1 MKTPVLAAPAARAAA
16 FVSAPQPE
24 GTTQRL
30 SCQLHHQKGTT
41 ANAPPSSVAPTHH
54 TKAAQLLCMRVRVS
68 AVWQDA
74 WVIPMHDVVDL
85 VFCEQLIDEVWGQV
99 VGHVCAD
106 MHKQMHTRSGM
117 TQEDESFQPLWVKKF
132 ACCTRHP
139 CISAPAQGFRGIF
152 YCCELMKAIESNFF
166 NGEGRLRTKQATRTR
181 TLALTPIHIRVCLHA
196 SFHYAQYS
204 FAMHTPVMT
213 SSTHFTDDT
222 RAKRSSSFSTGGPLQ
237 RRISLSGIRPTTS

>member
-1 MKTPVLAAPAARAAA
+1 MKRSKHISQHVKRLLTACMHRLTQGHWDRAQQAKQVFPFCFASARAAA

-41 ANAPPSSVAPTHH
+41 TNAPPSSVAPTHH

-166 NGEGRLRTKQATRTR
+166 
-181 TLALTPIHIRVCLHA
+181 
-196 SFHYAQYS
+196 
-204 FAMHTPVMT
+204 
-213 SSTHFTDDT
+213 
-222 RAKRSSSFSTGGPLQ
+222 
-237 RRISLSGIRPTTS
+237 